1 MRWMENRPITQRMSK
16 PDIILSNGKPAAVIL
31 SIAEY
36 EELLERAED
45 AADLRTLRSMRR
57 KPLRSRKLA
66 DVLRERRRV

>member
-1 MRWMENRPITQRMSK
+1 MRQRSHK

-45 AADLRTLRSMRR
+45 AADLRTLRAMRR
-57 KPLRSRKLA
+57 KPLRFRKLN
-66 DVLRERRRV
+66 DVLREQRRV